1 MMRTL
6 QVPRSRGGIS
16 GALLVLLG
24 LWGALIPF
32 IGPYFDYAY
41 APPSNTWNYTNAR
54 LIFEILPGVA
64 TAIGGFII
72 LTSAH
77 RVLATLGGWLAALG
91 GAWYVVGVPLS
102 ATWDSPSVGSPTGGT
117 TRQVLEYLGFFGG
130 LGVVIVFL
138 AAFALGRFAV
148 VGVREALEAEDA
160 RRLEEARRSDEAL
173 AAKERTEPVEP
184 IEPAEPDQGT
194 TDTPLPDG
202 CYGPARPHPS
212 LAHLEP
218 RRRPP

>member
-1 MMRTL
+1 MTRAL

-16 GALLVLLG
+16 GTLLVLLG

-32 IGPYFDYAY
+32 VGPYFDYAY
-41 APPSNTWNYTNAR
+41 APPSNTWNYTDAR

-91 GAWYVVGVPLS
+91 GAWFVVGVPLS

-138 AAFALGRFAV
+138 AALALGRFAV
-148 VGVREALEAEDA
+148 VGVREAQEAENA
-160 RRLEEARRSDEAL
+160 RRVEEARRPEEARRSDETL
-173 AAKERTEPVEP
+173 AATERTEPDEP
-184 IEPAEPDQGT
+184 SAPAEPDQEP
-194 TDTPLPDG
+194 TDHR
-202 CYGPARPHPS
+202 PAG
-212 LAHLEP
+212 L
-218 RRRPP
+218 

>member
-1 MMRTL
+1 MTRTL

-32 IGPYFDYAY
+32 VGPYFDYAY

-64 TAIGGFII
+64 TALGGVII
-72 LTSAH
+72 LTSGH
-77 RVLATLGGWLAALG
+77 RVLAMLGGGLAALG
-91 GAWYVVGVPLS
+91 GAWFVVGVPL
-102 ATWDSPSVGSPTGGT
+102 AVTWDSPSVGSPTGGT

-138 AAFALGRFAV
+138 AAFAWAGSPWWAFARLSRPRTLG
-148 VGVREALEAEDA
+148 GLN
-160 RRLEEARRSDEAL
+160 RLGGRTRLSPQRNGPNRSS
-173 AAKERTEPVEP
+173 R
-184 IEPAEPDQGT
+184 
-194 TDTPLPDG
+194 
-202 CYGPARPHPS
+202 
-212 LAHLEP
+212 
-218 RRRPP
+218 